1 MATYVKTMLMIKLV
15 SHWRDIISK
24 TFEFK
29 HKKKTYDDD
38 KKGVP
43 VSYEEWSISSNDT
56 TAAATTAGAS
66 AVLVGGYVTLIRGVD
81 EKVVDVS
88 ESVH

>member
-1 MATYVKTMLMIKLV
+1 MMIRKA
-15 SHWRDIISK
+15 
-24 TFEFK
+24 
-29 HKKKTYDDD
+29 YQ
-38 KKGVP
+38 
-43 VSYEEWSISSNDT
+43 SYEEWSISSNDT
-56 TAAATTAGAS
+56 TAAARSAGAS